1 MFPTFFFSLHF
12 CKASINSAVFQMVQN
27 ETKEGYYES
36 FPTSGNYFQLP
47 RNYLQKFL
55 ISNHIFS
62 FLIFLGIL
70 ITKKK
75 MTLKTWLTHSKNMT
89 LKTSLTHSKNMTFKT
104 WLTHSKNMTLK
115 IWLTR

>member
-75 MTLKTWLTHSKNMT
+75 NDFKNLTHSFK
-89 LKTSLTHSKNMTFKT
+89 KHDSEDLTHSF
-104 WLTHSKNMTLK
+104 
-115 IWLTR
+115 

>member
-1 MFPTFFFSLHF
+1 MFKTEAVAMFLISFFSLHF

-27 ETKEGYYES
+27 ETNEGYYES

-47 RNYLQKFL
+47 RKYLQKFL

-70 ITKKK
+70 ITQKNDFKN
-75 MTLKTWLTHSKNMT
+75 LTHSFK
-89 LKTSLTHSKNMTFKT
+89 KHDSEDLTHSFQKHDF
-104 WLTHSKNMTLK
+104 
-115 IWLTR
+115 